1 MKIEDQ
7 VFSAKVDLPCKIFC
21 GPDSALELSG
31 TATSIETGRL
41 QLDVG
46 TLLENVWHP
55 VVGDSVKLELSLPM
69 DREPANTKYLSL
81 RARVAA
87 VEPMPDG
94 SHRLELLFRRP
105 VFRDRAD
112 TGMAE
117 PPAEVSH
124 WEM

>member
-1 MKIEDQ
+1 MRIEDQ

-21 GPDSALELSG
+21 GPGSALELSG

-41 QLDVG
+41 QLDLG
-46 TLLENVWHP
+46 TLLHNVWQP

-69 DREPANTKYLSL
+69 DLEPAKTKYLSL
-81 RARVAA
+81 RARVAS

-94 SHRLELLFRRP
+94 SQRLELLFRRP
-105 VFRDRAD
+105 VFRDRAETNAGEAPD
-112 TGMAE
+112 
-117 PPAEVSH
+117 EVSH

>member
-46 TLLENVWHP
+46 TLYNMWRP

-69 DREPANTKYLSL
+69 EVEPAKAKYLSV
-81 RARVAA
+81 RARIAS
-87 VEPMPDG
+87 VEPRPDG
-94 SHRLELLFRRP
+94 SQRLELLFRRP
-105 VFRDRAD
+105 VFRDRAE
-112 TGMAE
+112 TSMAE
-117 PPAEVSH
+117 APDEVSH